1 MARPLFSDQD
11 PRDVLLVQP
20 VIRHPR
26 EAHLHSPAFNR
37 YFHSMQRLAAE
48 TGFYSLVTRGVPSPP
63 THLLS
68 LAAYLRARHV
78 SVAVAD
84 LNLQY
89 LATEK
94 EPEDELI
101 DRLTSTKPR
110 ILGISAMES
119 YLLDAALRLVHAA
132 RQVAPD
138 LFIVLGGV
146 NATAIDAHILQTGKV
161 DAVVRGE
168 GEATLADLCQA
179 VLKQRSLA
187 GVAGLSWRQGERV
200 VRNPDRPLLD
210 LTTLPLPA
218 RDLYPLEQIYALNG
232 GVDAV
237 YGSRG
242 CPHQCLFCHGPAFW
256 KGHWRGRRPDH
267 VVQELTHIANTGG
280 RVVFLYDMNFG
291 HDRRWALAI
300 ADGIVNADLGL
311 IWGCELRVDQMLDR
325 PFLEAIHRAGCRS
338 AFVGIE
344 SLDPGSLAAVDKGY
358 GARQL
363 EEALENAIQIG
374 IAVEATVMIG
384 LPADSAAAIRG
395 TTDAAIR
402 LFEED
407 RLRLVHYF
415 LCVPWPGTALGGSP
429 ERYGIDVACT
439 DPGHMITAP
448 SVPLA
453 STRHLSAREVFDL
466 WEEGVA
472 RLCEAALQ
480 KLMLHR
486 LRKSF
491 GAGAHSMSG

>member
-1 MARPLFSDQD
+1 MARQQFSDGNLT
-11 PRDVLLVQP
+11 DVLLVQP

-26 EAHLHSPAFNR
+26 EAHLHSPAFNQ
-37 YFHSMQRLAAE
+37 YFQSMQRLAAE

-68 LAAYLRARHV
+68 LAAFLRDRHV
-78 SVAVAD
+78 RVAVAD

-89 LATEK
+89 LAIER

-101 DRLTSTKPR
+101 DRLASTKPH

-119 YLLDAALRLVHAA
+119 YLLDAVLRLARAA

-146 NATAIDAHILQTGKV
+146 NATAIDERILQTGQV

-168 GEATLADLCQA
+168 GEATLAELCQA

-187 GVAGLSWRQGERV
+187 GVAGLSWRRGDRV
-200 VRNPDRPLLD
+200 VRNPARPLLD
-210 LTTLPLPA
+210 LATLPLPA

-242 CPHQCLFCHGPAFW
+242 CPHHCLFCHGPSFW
-256 KGHWRGRRPDH
+256 KGRWRGRRPDH
-267 VVQELTHIANTGG
+267 VVQELIGIAKAGG

-291 HDRRWALAI
+291 HDRTWALAI
-300 ADGIVNADLGL
+300 AEGIASADLG
-311 IWGCELRVDQMLDR
+311 IVWGCELRVDQLLDR

-344 SLDPGSLAAVDKGY
+344 ALDPPILAAVDKGY
-358 GARQL
+358 TARQL
-363 EEALENAIQIG
+363 EEALQNALRIG
-374 IAVEATVMIG
+374 IALEATVMIG
-384 LPADSAAAIRG
+384 LPEDSAGTIRR
-395 TTDAAIR
+395 TTDAVIR
-402 LFEED
+402 LFEDD
-407 RLRLVHYF
+407 RLQLVHYF
-415 LCVPWPGTALGGSP
+415 LCVPWPGTALGSNPGK
-429 ERYGIDVACT
+429 YGIDVACAET
-439 DPGHMITAP
+439 PHMITAP

-453 STRHLSAREVFDL
+453 STRHLGARDVFDL
-466 WEEGVA
+466 WEEGVV
-472 RLCEAALQ
+472 RLCEAARQ
-480 KLMLHR
+480 KLLLHR
-486 LRKSF
+486 IRQSF
-491 GAGAHSMSG
+491 GVGAQIKNA